1 MQSIEH
7 IRYISTNRHLPGT
20 GFSEEVSFRQALF
33 DGLAPDGGLYMPTT
47 APTLSSDEIVQFSGL
62 SYSEVAFRILTKF
75 LAEELALEV
84 LEEICA
90 AAYDFPILIETLDR
104 ETSLLYLDRG
114 PTASFKD
121 FAARFMAL
129 TMNAMKE
136 KDELITVLVATS
148 GDTGSAV
155 GEAFCGMEGFRVVI
169 LYPEQE
175 VSHIQRAQLERIG
188 ENVQTLRVDGQFDD
202 CQRLVKQAFLDQ
214 NLASLNLT
222 SSNSINVGRI
232 LPQIVYY
239 FFGWANLARE
249 GDQLIFSVPSGNFGN
264 SLGCEFARRMGLPV
278 ERLILAVNDN
288 DEFPQF
294 LSSGAYISLSPS
306 RQCISNAMNV
316 GNPSNLARYFDL
328 YEGHLFPDGTVGQT
342 PELSAMKENLW
353 SASISDEETRRTI
366 TRTFEQYNIM
376 LDPHGAVGLAA
387 LQRYREKGFKGQAIV
402 LETAHPGKFPDTVSS
417 ILGQSVEA
425 PPSLVHMMKRPPSSD
440 RLSCDYEQFRQY
452 LLDQP

>member
-1 MQSIEH
+1 
-7 IRYISTNRHLPGT
+7 
-20 GFSEEVSFRQALF
+20 
-33 DGLAPDGGLYMPTT
+33 MPTT

>member
-1 MQSIEH
+1 M
-7 IRYISTNRHLPGT
+7 
-20 GFSEEVSFRQALF
+20 SFRQALF
-33 DGLAPDGGLYMPTT
+33 DGLAPDGGLYIPT
-47 APTLSSDEIVQFSGL
+47 AIPALSSDEILHLSGL
-62 SYSEVAFRILTKF
+62 SYSEIAFRILTKF
-75 LAEELALEV
+75 LAEELSLKV

-90 AAYDFPILIETLDR
+90 SAYDFPVLIENLDR
-104 ETSLLYLDRG
+104 ETSLLNLDRG

-155 GEAFCGMEGFRVVI
+155 GEAFRGLDGFRVII

-175 VSHIQRAQLERIG
+175 VSHIQREQLERIG
-188 ENVQTLRVDGQFDD
+188 KNVQTLRVDGQFDD

-214 NLASLNLT
+214 NLANLNLT

-239 FFGWANLARE
+239 FFAWANSAPE
-249 GDQLIFSVPSGNFGN
+249 KEQLIFSVPSGNFGN
-264 SLGCEFARRMGLPV
+264 SLGCEFSRRMGLPV
-278 ERLILAVNDN
+278 KRLILAVNDN
-288 DEFPQF
+288 DEFPKF
-294 LSSGAYISLSPS
+294 LFSGNYVPLSPS
-306 RQCISNAMNV
+306 HHSISNAMNV

-328 YEGHLFPDGTVGQT
+328 YGGHLFPDGTVGQA
-342 PELSAMKENLW
+342 PKLSDMRKNLW
-353 SASISDEETRRTI
+353 SISISDEETRWII
-366 TRTFEQYNIM
+366 TQTFKQHNIM

-387 LQRYREKGFKGQAIV
+387 VQRYRAKGFEGQAVV
-402 LETAHPGKFPDTVSS
+402 LETAHPGKFTDTVSS
-417 ILGQSVEA
+417 ILGQSVEV
-425 PPSLVHMMKRPPSSD
+425 PPSLLHIMKRPPSSD
-440 RLSCDYEQFRQY
+440 RLSCDYEQFRTY